1 MTAKA
6 FEYGYNFAAAAMG
19 IKPEE
24 YRYGGIPKQAG
35 PSVGKNICLAG
46 SLLFKLA
53 GRIDSPAFE
62 KLAAAAAADGWSSWQ
77 AEAAEDVTYSLEP
90 LAQIFMEKKAN
101 PAFQLLNPLN
111 AASKLPGFLSPLAV
125 TPGLLNLYATII
137 GGSAI
142 AGAASGFGTWQ
153 NRRTLEKEE
162 KPVEEA
168 RAEHMI
174 LRQAIGDIEA
184 RMAAR
189 EASRSDL

>member
-6 FEYGYNFAAAAMG
+6 FEYGYNFAAAALG

-24 YRYGGIPKQAG
+24 YRHGGIPKHASS
-35 PSVGKNICLAG
+35 SVGKNICLAG
-46 SLLFKLA
+46 SFLFKLA
-53 GRIDSPAFE
+53 GRTDSPAFE

-90 LAQIFMEKKAN
+90 LTQLFMEKKAN
-101 PAFQLLNPLN
+101 PAFQLLNLN
-111 AASKLPGFLSPLAV
+111 AATKLPGFLSPLAV
-125 TPGLLNLYATII
+125 TPGLLNLYSTIL
-137 GGSAI
+137 GASAV
-142 AGAASGFGTWQ
+142 AGAASGFGSWQ
-153 NRRTLEKEE
+153 NRRVLEKEE

-189 EASRSDL
+189 EASRSEL